1 VEGKVTAQKSRSKS
15 AHLMC
20 GSKTWTIVAFVSCA
34 YFAKVAMG
42 RLAAGGLPWSHDTV
56 DIATHMVWMIFLV
69 GLLTETRCWKEWV
82 FFSLVLLN
90 FGIAS
95 VLGFWKSA
103 PANVLILSRELSA
116 GIWGLAALL
125 SLVLVCM
132 PRERAASEE
141 TGRH

>member
-1 VEGKVTAQKSRSKS
+1 VEGKVTAHKSRSKS

-20 GSKTWTIVAFVSCA
+20 GSKTWTIVAFLSCA
-34 YFAKVAMG
+34 YFARVAIA

-56 DIATHMVWMIFLV
+56 DIATHIVWMVFLV

-95 VLGFWKSA
+95 VLGIWNSA
-103 PANVLILSRELSA
+103 PASVLIRSRELSA
-116 GIWGLAALL
+116 ATWGLAALL
-125 SLVLVCM
+125 SLVLIFM
-132 PRERAASEE
+132 PGERRASEE
-141 TGRH
+141 TGNP

>member
-90 FGIAS
+90 FAMAS
-95 VLGFWKSA
+95 VLGLWKSA
-103 PANVLILSRELSA
+103 PTNVVIRSRELSA
-116 GIWGLAALL
+116 AIWGLAALL
-125 SLVLVCM
+125 SLTLIFM
-132 PRERAASEE
+132 PGASEK
-141 TGRH
+141 TGNP

>member
-1 VEGKVTAQKSRSKS
+1 
-15 AHLMC
+15 
-20 GSKTWTIVAFVSCA
+20 
-34 YFAKVAMG
+34 MG

-125 SLVLVCM
+125 SLVLIFM